1 MIVDLHGH
9 YAMHLAEELHPTPL
23 RALRSSPSPASDAL
37 VREFRE
43 SLGAEEQLRF
53 DRHRR
58 RRRHRAILRS
68 LFSWINATFNYRSI
82 ASGPGV
88 TLELM
93 KKGGVGVVLS
103 PLLDPFNEFGSLPG
117 WILAAL
123 VPAAGGG
130 LLVLVALVGGA
141 VALLR
146 LHTAVAVCLAHIVG
160 YLLLAAL
167 ALLLFAL
174 LVITVLATL
183 NWRASGSGSALDEL
197 PGSAPREAY
206 FQDLLFQLESV
217 ENDVLA
223 LSNWASV
230 AHDYDELTEARKAG
244 KIVVIHCVEG
254 GFQLGASVKSIERH
268 VALLAKRGVAYVT
281 LAHLLFRRIA
291 TNAPGIPFL
300 SDGMYHILAR
310 QPSEG
315 LTELGRAAVRAMFC
329 NGILIDVTHMSE
341 PAICETLALL
351 KRLEKDYGV
360 TTPVPVLA
368 THIACR
374 FGTYEYNLSD
384 CTIAEIGK
392 RNGLMGVIFCDHWMH
407 DGPSK
412 HNPRG
417 ERETFERVKENIER
431 IAGIIATIKEPTES
445 SHKCTAIGSDLD
457 GFIKPMLRGLEDM
470 AGMWNLEKWLR
481 TEYGAVADLILSE
494 NALRV
499 LKSAWRRPNCKGKT
513 QASPPPTS
521 TNLHQPPQP
530 PFRE

>member
-1 MIVDLHGH
+1 
-9 YAMHLAEELHPTPL
+9 MHLVEELQPNPL
-23 RALRSSPSPASDAL
+23 RALRAAPSPASDAL
-37 VREFRE
+37 VRNHRE
-43 SLGAEEQLRF
+43 SLSAEEQLRF

-68 LFSWINATFNYRSI
+68 LFSWINATFNYRSP

-123 VPAAGGG
+123 VPAAGAV
-130 LLVLVALVGGA
+130 LLVLLAAVCGA
-141 VALLR
+141 VELLR
-146 LHTAVAVCLAHIVG
+146 WHTAHIVV
-160 YLLLAAL
+160 YLLWAAL
-167 ALLLFAL
+167 ALA
-174 LVITVLATL
+174 VLAVLVVGVLAIL
-183 NWRASGSGSALDEL
+183 NWRASRSGSALDEL
-197 PGSAPREAY
+197 PGSPPREAY
-206 FQDLLFQLESV
+206 FQDLLFQLDIV
-217 ENDVLA
+217 ERDVLA
-223 LSNWASV
+223 LSDWASV
-230 AHDYDELTEARKAG
+230 AHNYDELTAARKAG
-244 KIVVIHCVEG
+244 KIAVIHCVEG
-254 GFQLGASVKSIERH
+254 GFQLGASAQSIERH
-268 VALLAKRGVAYVT
+268 VALLAQRGVAYVT

-291 TNAPGIPFL
+291 TNAAGVPFL
-300 SDGMYHILAR
+300 CDGMYHFLAH
-310 QPSEG
+310 QPSGG

-351 KRLEKDYGV
+351 EELEEKYA

-374 FGTYEYNLSD
+374 FGTYEYNFSD
-384 CTIAEIGK
+384 DTIREIGK

-431 IAGIIATIKEPTES
+431 IAGIIS

-470 AGMWNLEKWLR
+470 AGMAYLENWLR
-481 TEYGAVADLILSE
+481 TEYRADADLILSE

-499 LKSAWRRPNCKGKT
+499 LKSAWRRPNCEG
-513 QASPPPTS
+513 
-521 TNLHQPPQP
+521 
-530 PFRE
+530 

>member
-1 MIVDLHGH
+1 MVLENPLREKRMIVDLHGH
-9 YAMHLAEELHPTPL
+9 YAMHLVEELHPNPL
-23 RALRSSPSPASDAL
+23 RALRSAPSPASDAL
-37 VREFRE
+37 VTEFRA
-43 SLGAEEQLRF
+43 SLSAEERLQF
-53 DRHRR
+53 ERHRR
-58 RRRHRAILRS
+58 RRRRRAILRS
-68 LFSWINATFNYRSI
+68 LFSWITATFNYRSP

-117 WILAAL
+117 WILAVVL
-123 VPAAGGG
+123 PAAGGV
-130 LLVLVALVGGA
+130 LLVLVAVVCGA
-141 VALLR
+141 WLLWP
-146 LHTAVAVCLAHIVG
+146 
-160 YLLLAAL
+160 AL
-167 ALLLFAL
+167 ALVLLAL
-174 LVITVLATL
+174 LVVAVLATL
-183 NWRASGSGSALDEL
+183 NERAVRSGSGLDEL
-197 PGSAPREAY
+197 PGSPPREEY

-223 LSNWASV
+223 LSDWARV
-230 AHDYDELTEARKAG
+230 AHNNDELTKARDAG
-244 KIVVIHCVEG
+244 KIAVIHCVEG
-254 GFQLGASVKSIERH
+254 GFQLGASEKSIELN
-268 VALLAKRGVAYVT
+268 VALLAERGVAYVT

-291 TNAPGIPFL
+291 TNAPAIPLL
-300 SDGMYHILAR
+300 SDGMYHILAP

-341 PAICETLALL
+341 PAISDTLDLL
-351 KRLEKDYGV
+351 EELEGKYAV

-374 FGTYEYNLSD
+374 FGTYQYNLSD
-384 CTIAEIGK
+384 DTIREIGK

-407 DGPSK
+407 DGPSRR
-412 HNPRG
+412 NPRG
-417 ERETFERVKENIER
+417 ERETFERVRENIER
-431 IAGIIATIKEPTES
+431 IAGIIS

-481 TEYGAVADLILSE
+481 TEYGAAADLILSG

-499 LKSAWRRPNCKGKT
+499 LKSAWRRQNC
-513 QASPPPTS
+513 
-521 TNLHQPPQP
+521 
-530 PFRE
+530 

>member
-1 MIVDLHGH
+1 MVLENPLREKRMIVDLHGH
-9 YAMHLAEELHPTPL
+9 YAMHLAEELHPNPL
-23 RALRSSPSPASDAL
+23 RALRSAPSPGSDAL
-37 VREFRE
+37 VREFRD
-43 SLGAEEQLRF
+43 SLGAEEQRRF

-58 RRRHRAILRS
+58 RRRRRAILRS
-68 LFSWINATFNYRSI
+68 LFSWITATFNYRSP

-117 WILAAL
+117 WILAAVL
-123 VPAAGGG
+123 LPAGAV
-130 LLVLVALVGGA
+130 LLVLVAVVCGA
-141 VALLR
+141 WLLW
-146 LHTAVAVCLAHIVG
+146 
-160 YLLLAAL
+160 AAL
-167 ALLLFAL
+167 ALVLLAL
-174 LVITVLATL
+174 LVIAVLATL
-183 NWRASGSGSALDEL
+183 NERAVRSGSGLDEL
-197 PGSAPREAY
+197 PGSPPREAY

-223 LSNWASV
+223 LSDWACV
-230 AHDYDELTEARKAG
+230 AHNCEELTEARDAG

-254 GFQLGASVKSIERH
+254 GFQLGASEKSIERH
-268 VALLAKRGVAYVT
+268 VALLAQLGVAYVT

-300 SDGMYHILAR
+300 PDGLYHILAP

-341 PAICETLALL
+341 QAIRATLELL
-351 KRLEKDYGV
+351 EELEHKYAAP
-360 TTPVPVLA
+360 PVPVLA

-374 FGTYEYNLSD
+374 FGRYEYNLSD
-384 CTIAEIGK
+384 ATIKAIGE

-407 DGPSK
+407 DGPSRR
-412 HNPRG
+412 NPRE

-431 IAGIIATIKEPTES
+431 IAGIIKMITKPPES
-445 SHKCTAIGSDLD
+445 PHRCTAIGSDLD

-481 TEYGAVADLILSE
+481 TEYGAAADLILSG

-499 LKSAWRRPNCKGKT
+499 LKSAWRRQNLLRENT
-513 QASPPPTS
+513 PPVSAANTP
-521 TNLHQPPQP
+521 
-530 PFRE
+530 

>member
-1 MIVDLHGH
+1 MNLEARCEKRMIVDLHAH
-9 YAMHLAEELHPTPL
+9 YAMHLVEELQPNPL
-23 RALRSSPSPASDAL
+23 RALRAAPSPASDAL
-37 VREFRE
+37 VRNHRE
-43 SLGAEEQLRF
+43 SLSAEEQLRF

-68 LFSWINATFNYRSI
+68 LFSWINATFNYRSP

-160 YLLLAAL
+160 YLLLIGL

-183 NWRASGSGSALDEL
+183 NWRASRSGSALDEL

-223 LSNWASV
+223 LSDWASV
-230 AHDYDELTEARKAG
+230 AHNYTELTEARKAG
-244 KIVVIHCVEG
+244 KIVVVHCVEG
-254 GFQLGASVKSIERH
+254 GFQLGASAQTIGRH
-268 VALLAKRGVAYVT
+268 VALLAQRGVAYVT

-315 LTELGRAAVRAMFC
+315 LTELGRAAVHAMFC
-329 NGILIDVTHMSE
+329 NGILIDVTHMS
-341 PAICETLALL
+341 
-351 KRLEKDYGV
+351 
-360 TTPVPVLA
+360 
-368 THIACR
+368 
-374 FGTYEYNLSD
+374 
-384 CTIAEIGK
+384 
-392 RNGLMGVIFCDHWMH
+392 
-407 DGPSK
+407 
-412 HNPRG
+412 
-417 ERETFERVKENIER
+417 
-431 IAGIIATIKEPTES
+431 
-445 SHKCTAIGSDLD
+445 
-457 GFIKPMLRGLEDM
+457 
-470 AGMWNLEKWLR
+470 
-481 TEYGAVADLILSE
+481 
-494 NALRV
+494 
-499 LKSAWRRPNCKGKT
+499 
-513 QASPPPTS
+513 
-521 TNLHQPPQP
+521 
-530 PFRE
+530 

>member
-1 MIVDLHGH
+1 MIVDLHAH
-9 YAMHLAEELHPTPL
+9 YAMHLVEELHPNPL
-23 RALRSSPSPASDAL
+23 RALRSAPSPASEAR
-37 VREFRE
+37 VREFRA
-43 SLGAEEQLRF
+43 SLSDAEKQRRF

-58 RRRHRAILRS
+58 RRRRRAILRS
-68 LFSWINATFNYRSI
+68 LFSWITATFNYRSP

-117 WILAAL
+117 WILAFAL
-123 VPAAGGG
+123 PVAAAV
-130 LLVLVALVGGA
+130 LLVVVGVVNGA
-141 VALLR
+141 VELLR
-146 LHTAVAVCLAHIVG
+146 PHTAVAVSIAHFVD

-167 ALLLFAL
+167 ALVLAL
-174 LVITVLATL
+174 LVVAVLAIV
-183 NWRASGSGSALDEL
+183 NRRAARSGSALDEL
-197 PGSAPREAY
+197 PGSPPREEY

-217 ENDVLA
+217 EIDVSA
-223 LSNWASV
+223 LSDWASV
-230 AHDYDELTEARKAG
+230 AHNYNELTKVRNAG
-244 KIVVIHCVEG
+244 KIAVIHCVEG
-254 GFQLGASVKSIERH
+254 GFQLGDSVKSIKQN
-268 VALLAKRGVAYVT
+268 VALLADRGVAYVT
-281 LAHLLFRRIA
+281 LAHLLHRRIA
-291 TNAPGIPFL
+291 TNAPAVPIL
-300 SDGMYHILAR
+300 SDRIYNILAP

-315 LTELGRAAVRAMFC
+315 LTELGEAAVRAMFC

-341 PAICETLALL
+341 QAITATLALL
-351 KRLEKDYGV
+351 KRLEVDNGV

-374 FGTYEYNLSD
+374 FGTYQYNLSD
-384 CTIAEIGK
+384 DTIREIGK

-412 HNPRG
+412 KNPRG

-431 IAGIIATIKEPTES
+431 IAGIVS

-470 AGMWNLEKWLR
+470 AGMSNLEQWLR
-481 TEYGAVADLILSE
+481 TKYPADADLILSE

-499 LKSAWRRPNCKGKT
+499 LESAWQKLNCINLP
-513 QASPPPTS
+513 QPPPTS
-521 TNLHQPPQP
+521 PTSP
-530 PFRE
+530 

>member
-1 MIVDLHGH
+1 MIVDLHAH
-9 YAMHLAEELHPTPL
+9 YAMHLVEELQPNPL
-23 RALRSSPSPASDAL
+23 RALRAAPSPASEAR

-43 SLGAEEQLRF
+43 SLSADERLRF

-58 RRRHRAILRS
+58 RRRRRAILRS

-123 VPAAGGG
+123 IPAAGAV
-130 LLVLVALVGGA
+130 LLVLVALVDLLGWGA
-141 VALLR
+141 VALLGS
-146 LHTAVAVCLAHIVG
+146 HTAVAVCMAHLVL

-167 ALLLFAL
+167 ALVVLAL
-174 LVITVLATL
+174 LVVAVLAIL
-183 NWRASGSGSALDEL
+183 NWRASSSGSALDEL

-206 FQDLLFQLESV
+206 FQDLWFQLERV
-217 ENDVLA
+217 EDDIFA
-223 LSNWASV
+223 LRDWGTV
-230 AHDYDELTEARKAG
+230 AHNYTELTTAREAG
-244 KIVVIHCVEG
+244 KIAVVHCVEG
-254 GFQLGASVKSIERH
+254 GFQLGASVQSIERH
-268 VALLAKRGVAYVT
+268 VALLAERGVAYVT

-291 TNAPGIPFL
+291 TNAAGVPFL
-300 SDGMYHILAR
+300 SDGLYHILAH
-310 QPSEG
+310 QPSGGGRE

-329 NGILIDVTHMSE
+329 NGILIDVTHMNE
-341 PAICETLALL
+341 QAIRETLALL
-351 KRLEKDYGV
+351 EELEVEYDV

-374 FGTYEYNLSD
+374 FGTYEYNLTD
-384 CTIAEIGK
+384 ATITAIGE
-392 RNGLMGVIFCDHWMH
+392 RNGLMGVIFSDHWMH

-412 HNPRG
+412 DNPRG
-417 ERETFERVKENIER
+417 ERDTFEMVKKNIDR
-431 IAGIIATIKEPTES
+431 IAGIIKKIPNPTQS
-445 SHKCTAIGSDLD
+445 PHRCTAIGSDLD

-470 AGMWNLEKWLR
+470 SGMWNLEQWLR
-481 TEYGAVADLILSE
+481 TAYPTDADLILSG

-499 LKSAWRRPNCKGKT
+499 LKSAWGRLNC
-513 QASPPPTS
+513 
-521 TNLHQPPQP
+521 
-530 PFRE
+530 

>member
-1 MIVDLHGH
+1 MIVDLHAH
-9 YAMHLAEELHPTPL
+9 YAMHLVEELQPNPL
-23 RALRSSPSPASDAL
+23 RALRAALSPASDAL
-37 VREFRE
+37 VKKLRA
-43 SLGAEEQLRF
+43 SLSTTEEQLQF

-58 RRRHRAILRS
+58 RRRRRAILRS
-68 LFSWINATFNYRSI
+68 LFSWISATFNYRSS

-117 WILAAL
+117 WILAAVL
-123 VPAAGGG
+123 PAAGGG
-130 LLVLVALVGGA
+130 LLVLLAAVCGA
-141 VALLR
+141 VELLR
-146 LHTAVAVCLAHIVG
+146 WHTAHIVV
-160 YLLLAAL
+160 YLLWAAL
-167 ALLLFAL
+167 AL
-174 LVITVLATL
+174 VVLAVLVVGVLAIL
-183 NWRASGSGSALDEL
+183 NWRASRSGSALDEL
-197 PGSAPREAY
+197 PGSPPREAY
-206 FQDLLFQLESV
+206 FQDLLFQLDIV
-217 ENDVLA
+217 ERDVLA
-223 LSNWASV
+223 LSDWASV
-230 AHDYDELTEARKAG
+230 AHNYDELTAARKAG
-244 KIVVIHCVEG
+244 KIAVIHCVEG
-254 GFQLGASVKSIERH
+254 GFQLGASAQSIERH
-268 VALLAKRGVAYVT
+268 VALLAQRGVAYVT

-291 TNAPGIPFL
+291 TNAAGVPFL
-300 SDGMYHILAR
+300 CDGMYHFLAH
-310 QPSEG
+310 QPSGG

-351 KRLEKDYGV
+351 EELEEKYA

-374 FGTYEYNLSD
+374 FGTYEYNLCD

-431 IAGIIATIKEPTES
+431 IAGIIS
-445 SHKCTAIGSDLD
+445 SHKCTSIGSDLD

-470 AGMWNLEKWLR
+470 AGMSNLENWLR
-481 TEYGAVADLILSE
+481 TEYPRAVADLILSE

-499 LKSAWRRPNCKGKT
+499 LKSAWRRPNCEG
-513 QASPPPTS
+513 
-521 TNLHQPPQP
+521 
-530 PFRE
+530 

>member
-1 MIVDLHGH
+1 MIVDLHAH
-9 YAMHLAEELHPTPL
+9 YAMHLVEELQPNPL
-23 RALRSSPSPASDAL
+23 RALRSALSPASDAL
-37 VREFRE
+37 VSTLRA
-43 SLGAEEQLRF
+43 SLSSTEEQLQF

-58 RRRHRAILRS
+58 RRRRRAILRS
-68 LFSWINATFNYRSI
+68 LFSWINATFNYRSP

-117 WILAAL
+117 WILAAAL
-123 VPAAGGG
+123 PTAVGG
-130 LLVLVALVGGA
+130 LSFLVALVCGVVG
-141 VALLR
+141 LLR
-146 LHTAVAVCLAHIVG
+146 LHTAVAICMAHIAVS
-160 YLLLAAL
+160 LLWAAL
-167 ALLLFAL
+167 ALALLAL
-174 LVITVLATL
+174 LVVVVLAIL

-197 PGSAPREAY
+197 PGSPPREAY

-217 ENDVLA
+217 EQDVSA
-223 LSNWASV
+223 LSDWARV
-230 AHDYDELTEARKAG
+230 AHNYDELTKAREAG
-244 KIVVIHCVEG
+244 KIAVIHCVEG

-268 VALLAKRGVAYVT
+268 VALLAERGVAYVT

-291 TNAPGIPFL
+291 TNAPAIPCL
-300 SDGMYHILAR
+300 SDGMYRILAP

-329 NGILIDVTHMSE
+329 RGILIDVTHMSE
-341 PAICETLALL
+341 PAITATLALL
-351 KRLEKDYGV
+351 EELEEKYA

-374 FGTYEYNLSD
+374 FGTYGYNLSD
-384 CTIAEIGK
+384 ATIRKIGE

-407 DGPSK
+407 DGPSRR
-412 HNPRG
+412 NPRG

-431 IAGIIATIKEPTES
+431 IAGIVS

-481 TEYGAVADLILSE
+481 TEYPADADLILSG
-494 NALRV
+494 NSLRV

-513 QASPPPTS
+513 
-521 TNLHQPPQP
+521 
-530 PFRE
+530 R